1 MKKLRFTDRLPD
13 RLPDD
18 PMRFADAW
26 LKEAIAN
33 AGVRNPN
40 SMTLATVGRDG
51 QPSARVVLCKL
62 FVPDPGYLVFYT
74 NYRSRKGRELAANP
88 RVAATFYW
96 DNLGLQIRLEGPAVR
111 SPEAESD
118 SYFLT
123 RDRGSQLGAWGS
135 DQSEAIASHDALV
148 LQIRERAAQ
157 LGVTFNEDQR
167 GRALPDDGPAI
178 ARPPHWGGV
187 RVWVGTI
194 ELWVEGRNR
203 IHDRAAW
210 RRDLVRADEHTFS
223 VSPWTGTRLQP

>member
-1 MKKLRFTDRLPD
+1 MH
-13 RLPDD
+13 
-18 PMRFADAW
+18 FADAW
-26 LKEAIAN
+26 LKEAMAN
-33 AGVRNPN
+33 AAARNPN
-40 SMTLATVGRDG
+40 SMTLATVGHGG
-51 QPSARVVLCKL
+51 QPSARVVLCKQ

-74 NYRSRKGRELAANP
+74 NYRSRKGRELAENP
-88 RVAATFYW
+88 KVAATFYW
-96 DNLGLQIRLEGPAVR
+96 DSLGLQIRVEGPAVR
-111 SPEAESD
+111 SPETESD

-148 LQIRERAAQ
+148 MQIRERAAQ
-157 LGVTFNEDQR
+157 LRVTFNEDQR